1 MDSKAKSEVRKLMAE
16 ATNNHNDG
24 YVMAGYKKE
33 LKRIYELI
41 ENFLFKDARDLD
53 ANSDELNLSDDW
65 IYESPDGEKIYRRK
79 SGAPH
84 NTRELI
90 KG

>member
-1 MDSKAKSEVRKLMAE
+1 MKEAIEQVRHMMGE
-16 ATNNHNDG
+16 ATDHHNDG

-41 ENFLFKDARDLD
+41 GNFLFAEARDLD
-53 ANSDELNLSDDW
+53 ANSDELNLPSGW
-65 IYESPDGEKIYRRK
+65 IYESPDGKKIYRRK
-79 SGAPH
+79 SGEPF